1 MGGAKVT
8 FSDDLSVNG
17 ILHEIDRVLLPPEAS
32 GGSSELGGAVS
43 VPPILLKVVSVPPG
57 AKLCVCTCL
66 YVCVC
71 LCVFVCVYV
80 CVSLCIC
87 VCVCVLPQRNLSVLA
102 RRHGYGDFYSLLEVR
117 QVI

>member
-32 GGSSELGGAVS
+32 GGSSELGIAVS

-57 AKLCVCTCL
+57 SKLCVCTCL

-71 LCVFVCVYV
+71 L

-117 QVI
+117 QVS